1 MCDFCLKHGE
11 GRKWYLEAANYSED
25 LLADVR
31 RRRFI
36 ESFAT
41 DLEGMTRDTARM
53 EDLDRLPAVFRTLV
67 RRWSGRRMR
76 VYHFGQVVPI
86 EDVVRIFELVNS
98 VVRISC
104 ICRQVTLGREKRYC
118 YGVSMGPNGGRFAEI
133 IKGLDGSFYTGPDR
147 AGVESV
153 DKADA
158 LAAIRELEHEGL
170 CHTVWTFVTPFIA
183 GLCNCDRAD
192 CLALK
197 ASVGHRIP
205 ILFRAEYVA
214 SIDASACTG
223 CRQCLRLCP
232 FGALAYS
239 AGTGRTE
246 VDARQCFGCGICRA
260 ECAAAAIRLRDRRE
274 VPAAARLWTA

>member
-1 MCDFCLKHGE
+1 MCEFCLTHGE

-53 EDLDRLPAVFRTLV
+53 EDLDRLPAVFRALV

-76 VYHFGQVVPI
+76 TYHFGQVVPI

-98 VVRISC
+98 VVRVSC

-118 YGVSMGPNGGRFAEI
+118 YGVSMGPNGGRFSEI
-133 IKGLDGSFYTGPDR
+133 IKGLDGSFYAGPDR

-153 DKADA
+153 DK
-158 LAAIRELEHEGL
+158 
-170 CHTVWTFVTPFIA
+170 T
-183 GLCNCDRAD
+183 
-192 CLALK
+192 
-197 ASVGHRIP
+197 
-205 ILFRAEYVA
+205 
-214 SIDASACTG
+214 
-223 CRQCLRLCP
+223 
-232 FGALAYS
+232 
-239 AGTGRTE
+239 
-246 VDARQCFGCGICRA
+246 
-260 ECAAAAIRLRDRRE
+260 
-274 VPAAARLWTA
+274 